1 MRIPVSK
8 YHGCGNDFVIAS
20 MNDLQ
25 GIDLSHLATA
35 VCDRHTGIGAD
46 GFIAV
51 KEQRRGGRLHPRGER
66 PAHDALLQ
74 RRRQCRADVRQ
85 RHSLFRCLLSGSADH
100 RDG

>member
-20 MNDLQ
+20 MKDLQ
-25 GIDLSHLATA
+25 GIDLSHLAAA

-51 KEQRRGGRLHPRGER
+51 EE
-66 PAHDALLQ
+66 
-74 RRRQCRADVRQ
+74 
-85 RHSLFRCLLSGSADH
+85 
-100 RDG
+100 

>member
-35 VCDRHTGIGAD
+35 VCDRHTD
-46 GFIAV
+46 RCRRFYCS
-51 KEQRRGGRLHPRGER
+51 QRTAAGNDFL
-66 PAHDALLQ
+66 
-74 RRRQCRADVRQ
+74 
-85 RHSLFRCLLSGSADH
+85 
-100 RDG
+100 